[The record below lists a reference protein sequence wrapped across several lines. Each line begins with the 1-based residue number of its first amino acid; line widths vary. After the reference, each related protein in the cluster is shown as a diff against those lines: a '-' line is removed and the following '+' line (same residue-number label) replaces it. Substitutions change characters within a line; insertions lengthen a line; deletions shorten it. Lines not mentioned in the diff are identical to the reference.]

1 MRPHC
6 YDGGVP
12 RKADVEHQRAH
23 IAHAVWRLAARGLER
38 VSLRE
43 VAAEAGVSMG
53 RVQHYFPTK
62 DEMLLHG
69 LQLAHQRMQ
78 ARIEQRLAG
87 MGDRAGNREVLH
99 AVLDELLGEDPDT
112 RQAIRVS
119 VAYAT
124 RAVDDPRIAAILTD
138 GDADILA
145 LAAEVIGQARDDG
158 RARDDADPEQ
168 EARILFT
175 LATGLGAEVALHGA
189 SVTRARTTLN
199 YHLGRVLSA
208 GTA

>member
-12 RKADVEHQRAH
+12 RRADVEHQRAH

-158 RARDDADPEQ
+158 RAPADADPEQ
-168 EARILFT
+168 EARILSA
-175 LATGLGAEVALHGA
+175 LATGLGTAVARHGA
-189 SVTRARTTLN
+189 SVTRAQTTLN
-199 YHLGRVLSA
+199 YHLRRVLSA
-208 GTA
+208 GNA